1 MIRSKFWNVHP
12 GGCMEGE
19 WGEEGLEALG
29 QVLLIHGLDH
39 DHDHGQDMGSHED
52 DKCEKN

>member
-39 DHDHGQDMGSHED
+39 DHDHG
-52 DKCEKN
+52 